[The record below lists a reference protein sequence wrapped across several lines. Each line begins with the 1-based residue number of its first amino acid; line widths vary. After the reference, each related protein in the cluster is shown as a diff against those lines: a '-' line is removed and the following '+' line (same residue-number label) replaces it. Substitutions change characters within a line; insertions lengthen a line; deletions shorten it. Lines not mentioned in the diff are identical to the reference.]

1 MSKSKHGAL
10 REGRC
15 QYCGYVLIFSKK
27 DVVYD
32 DEREIV
38 NITSRIPYVECPNC
52 KGLNVTYKCSRLVPK
67 EKGKVED
74 DG

>member
-1 MSKSKHGAL
+1 MSKSKHGTL

-15 QYCGYVLIFSKK
+15 HYCGYVLIFSKK

-32 DEREIV
+32 ERGGD
-38 NITSRIPYVECPNC
+38 ITTRIPLIECPNC
-52 KGLNVTYKCSRLVPK
+52 KFLNVTYACGRLVPK
-67 EKGKVED
+67 EKGKVVED